1 MADMN
6 ELRRLLEQ
14 GVISEQDVAD
24 AMQQQPRN
32 ELAQMMTHGPG
43 MPQPRFDIAPMEMN
57 TMRAENGPNAGQVTP
72 MNFTGG
78 MPQQPQQKLGD
89 RVEVVGRGMGRYSQ
103 DGRSVVFADGSTHDL
118 HPQAS
123 AMAAKAAFERMKAEA
138 ALANQNAGTAKTLEE
153 ITSLRNSRSEKARE
167 RTEMGAAPQSFLEK
181 KYGKPASGMRWTQEG
196 EPEPIPGMAEPQKV
210 TDAKDVLEI
219 LKIAEPLLEKSTG
232 SYGGAALD
240 KLGQVVGISTEGAN
254 AAAQL
259 KTLQGTLISKM
270 PKMTGPQSDKDVQLY
285 REMAGQIGDPTIPA
299 ERKRA
304 AMDTI
309 RQINERHVGGEAQS
323 SQPAAKTFQSMPAP
337 QSYEGKR
344 MQAPDG
350 TIYKSDGKRWVRQ

>member
-270 PKMTGPQSDKDVQLY
+270 PKMTGPFARSTNAMLEARPSPPNPRQRRSSPCPPRSPTRASACRRRTALSTNP
-285 REMAGQIGDPTIPA
+285 MASVGCGSNGLQTAGRRSADGFQ
-299 ERKRA
+299 A
-304 AMDTI
+304 A
-309 RQINERHVGGEAQS
+309 G
-323 SQPAAKTFQSMPAP
+323 
-337 QSYEGKR
+337 
-344 MQAPDG
+344 
-350 TIYKSDGKRWVRQ
+350 